1 MEAGNNCRASGDI
14 SKKRRVKSLCR
25 GIKALSPLR
34 YLAKA
39 RDFYMRSIS
48 ECAGR
53 ANYSGFDVSMVG
65 LPKSFSNSSLR
76 NDDEFA
82 ELVRAA
88 SERSKSSPVAQQK
101 VIPKSFSA
109 SRAPSVGRIDED
121 SPCYF
126 PGSFRKNA
134 AQPDLRFARMRSCR
148 PARTSLGSK

>member
-1 MEAGNNCRASGDI
+1 MEGGNNSRAISDI

-25 GIKALSPLR
+25 GIKALFPLR

-39 RDFYMRSIS
+39 RDFYIKSIS

-53 ANYSGFDVSMVG
+53 ANYSGLGVSTVG

-82 ELVRAA
+82 ELIRAA
-88 SERSKSSPVAQQK
+88 SQRSKSSPVAQQK
-101 VIPKSFSA
+101 VIPQSFSTNT
-109 SRAPSVGRIDED
+109 APSVGRIDED

-126 PGSFRKNA
+126 GGSFRKNA
-134 AQPDLRFARMRSCR
+134 VQPNLRFPRTRSCS
-148 PARTSLGSK
+148 PARISLGPK

>member
-1 MEAGNNCRASGDI
+1 MEGGNNSRASPGV
-14 SKKRRVKSLCR
+14 SKKRGVKSLCR
-25 GIKALSPLR
+25 EIKSFSPIP

-53 ANYSGFDVSMVG
+53 ASSSGLGVSMVG

-88 SERSKSSPVAQQK
+88 SQRSKSSPVAQQK
-101 VIPKSFSA
+101 AIPKRFSTNG
-109 SRAPSVGRIDED
+109 APSVGRIDED

-126 PGSFRKNA
+126 GGSFRKNA
-134 AQPDLRFARMRSCR
+134 SQPDLHYPRTRRCN
-148 PARTSLGSK
+148 PGRTSLGPK